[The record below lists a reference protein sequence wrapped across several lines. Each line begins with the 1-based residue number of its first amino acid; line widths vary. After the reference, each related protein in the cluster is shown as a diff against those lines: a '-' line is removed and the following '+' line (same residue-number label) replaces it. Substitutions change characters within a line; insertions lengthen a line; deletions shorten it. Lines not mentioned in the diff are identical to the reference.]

1 MGGAVS
7 GSESPSDRRVK
18 LFLRRH
24 ERYVYYVVSIALF
37 LVAWELG
44 SRAIVSNL
52 LPGIVPVATEMAEI
66 LRTGVFFTHLFDT
79 LGRVAVGF
87 ALAYGISVPLGIAMG
102 WDYRAEYFF
111 DIPVLIGISVP
122 GLAVAIVA
130 IIWFG
135 LSELAAYSSVFI
147 LATPMIVFNFWQGT
161 KDIDA
166 DLVRMGESFDVSR
179 FNLIRHIVLPSL
191 LPYLLAAARF
201 GLAISWK
208 IVVIVE
214 LLGLTSGVGYQ
225 INRQF
230 QLYSITGVFA
240 WTLTFTLVM
249 MTIEFG
255 VLKTIEK
262 RVTRWRG
269 DAAGGGGG
277 VRE

>member
-1 MGGAVS
+1 MGGGV
-7 GSESPSDRRVK
+7 SESEAGWVRDFE
-18 LFLRRH
+18 LFLRRR

-37 LVAWELG
+37 LLAWEFG

-52 LPGIVPVATEMAEI
+52 LPGIVPVGTEMAEI

-102 WDYRAEYFF
+102 WDHRAEYFF
-111 DIPVLIGISVP
+111 DIPILIGISVP

-179 FNLIRHIVLPSL
+179 FNLVRHIVLPSL

-255 VLKTIEK
+255 VLKTLEK

-269 DAAGGGGG
+269 EAAVGGGG

>member
-1 MGGAVS
+1 MAGGVFEPNTLADHPV
-7 GSESPSDRRVK
+7 G
-18 LFLRRH
+18 LFLLRYQ
-24 ERYVYYVVSIALF
+24 RYVYYVVSIVLF
-37 LVAWELG
+37 LLVWEVG
-44 SRAIVSNL
+44 SRAIISNL
-52 LPGIVPVATEMAEI
+52 LPGIVPVATDMAEI
-66 LRTGVFFTHLFDT
+66 IRSGVFFEHLLDT

-102 WDYRAEYFF
+102 WDHRVEYFF
-111 DIPVLIGISVP
+111 DIPILIGISVP

-161 KDIDA
+161 KDIDT
-166 DLVRMGESFDVSR
+166 DLIRMGESFEMSR
-179 FNLIRHIVLPSL
+179 IMLIRHVVLPSL

-240 WTLTFTLVM
+240 WTLSFTLVM

-255 VLKTIEK
+255 VLKTLEK

-269 DAAGGGGG
+269 EASVGGGG

>member
-255 VLKTIEK
+255 VLKTLEK

-269 DAAGGGGG
+269 EAVGGGGG

>member
-1 MGGAVS
+1 MGGAPQGTGTVTGRS
-7 GSESPSDRRVK
+7 AR
-18 LFLRRH
+18 LFLIRH
-24 ERYVYYVVSIALF
+24 ERYVYYALSVVLF
-37 LVAWELG
+37 LLAWEIG
-44 SRAIVSNL
+44 ARAVISNL
-52 LPGIVPVATEMAEI
+52 LPGIIPVGTEMAEI
-66 LRTGVFFTHLFDT
+66 IRSGAFFEHLVHT

-87 ALAYGISVPLGIAMG
+87 ALAYGVSVPLGIAMG
-102 WDYRAEYFF
+102 WDHRFEYFF

-122 GLAVAIVA
+122 GLAVAIIA

-147 LATPMIVFNFWQGT
+147 LATPLIVFNFWQGT
-161 KDIDA
+161 KAIDA
-166 DLVRMGESFDVSR
+166 DLIRMAESFEVSR
-179 FNLIRHIVLPSL
+179 FMIIRHIVLPSL

-214 LLGLTSGVGYQ
+214 LLGLTSGVGYE

-240 WTLTFTLVM
+240 WTLSFTLVM
-249 MTIEFG
+249 MVIEFG

-269 DAAGGGGG
+269 DVAVGGN

>member
-1 MGGAVS
+1 MAS
-7 GSESPSDRRVK
+7 GVFESNTLADHPVG
-18 LFLRRH
+18 LFLLRH
-24 ERYVYYVVSIALF
+24 QRYVFYVVSIVLF
-37 LVAWELG
+37 LLVWEVG
-44 SRAIVSNL
+44 SRAIISNL
-52 LPGIVPVATEMAEI
+52 LPGIVPVATDMAEI
-66 LRTGVFFTHLFDT
+66 LRSGVFFEHLLDT

-102 WDYRAEYFF
+102 WDHRVEYFF
-111 DIPVLIGISVP
+111 DIPILIGISVP

-161 KDIDA
+161 KDIDT
-166 DLVRMGESFDVSR
+166 DLIRMGESFEMSR
-179 FNLIRHIVLPSL
+179 LMLIRHVVLPSL

-240 WTLTFTLVM
+240 WTLSFTLVM

-255 VLKTIEK
+255 VLKTLEK

-269 DAAGGGGG
+269 ETSVGGGG

>member
-1 MGGAVS
+1 
-7 GSESPSDRRVK
+7 
-18 LFLRRH
+18 
-24 ERYVYYVVSIALF
+24 
-37 LVAWELG
+37 
-44 SRAIVSNL
+44 
-52 LPGIVPVATEMAEI
+52 MAEI
-66 LRTGVFFTHLFDT
+66 IRSGAFFEHLVDT

-87 ALAYGISVPLGIAMG
+87 ALAYGVSVPLGIAMG
-102 WDYRAEYFF
+102 WDHRFEYFF

-122 GLAVAIVA
+122 GLAVAIIA

-135 LSELAAYSSVFI
+135 LSEVAAYSSVFI
-147 LATPMIVFNFWQGT
+147 LATPLIVFNFWQGT
-161 KDIDA
+161 KAIDT
-166 DLVRMGESFDVSR
+166 DLIRMAESFEVTR
-179 FNLIRHIVLPSL
+179 LMIIRHIVLPSL

-214 LLGLTSGVGYQ
+214 LLGLTSGVGFE

-240 WTLTFTLVM
+240 WTLSFTLVM
-249 MTIEFG
+249 MVIEFG
-255 VLKTIEK
+255 LLKTIEK

-269 DAAGGGGG
+269 DVAVGGN

>member
-18 LFLRRH
+18 LFFRRH

-37 LVAWELG
+37 LVAWEVG

-255 VLKTIEK
+255 VLKTLEK

-269 DAAGGGGG
+269 EAVGGGGG

>member
-1 MGGAVS
+1 MAGGV
-7 GSESPSDRRVK
+7 SESETGRERELG

-37 LVAWELG
+37 LLAWEFG

-102 WDYRAEYFF
+102 WDHRAEYFF
-111 DIPVLIGISVP
+111 DIPILIGISVP

-161 KDIDA
+161 KDIDS
-166 DLVRMGESFDVSR
+166 DLIRMGESFEVSR
-179 FNLIRHIVLPSL
+179 YTLVRDIVLPSL

-255 VLKTIEK
+255 VLKTLEK

-269 DAAGGGGG
+269 DESVGGGG